1 RPFSARET
9 PGGTQV
15 HTSRSGPAAAGCL
28 SLSIAFAQ
36 LLLPATLL
44 AADTTVSG
52 IVVDQAGHALP
63 RAHVRAIDS
72 ASREISSLFTDE
84 SGRFRL
90 ILPEGPCEVTASLTG
105 FEAMSVACGAEPLR
119 ILLSVA
125 PVRETVVVTATRT
138 AAPAGQVGAS
148 VTVFTA
154 DDLAA
159 RDVPLAADLIRSSPG
174 VVLMRAGGGPGTVT
188 SLFVRG

>member
-1 RPFSARET
+1 
-9 PGGTQV
+9 
-15 HTSRSGPAAAGCL
+15 
-28 SLSIAFAQ
+28 
-36 LLLPATLL
+36 
-44 AADTTVSG
+44 
-52 IVVDQAGHALP
+52 
-63 RAHVRAIDS
+63 

-90 ILPEGPCEVTASLTG
+90 IVPEGACEVTASLTG

-188 SLFVRG
+188 SLFVRGGESNYNKVLLDGIPLNEPGGTFNFSNVSTEQLERL